1 MTRARTWVRRHLLAI
16 VATVALVAFLAFM
29 LVTTVRIYDERQQR
43 LDAVERLA
51 EVAEQLGRSHCEGI
65 NETNATVRFILDAG
79 LRLRSASN
87 PLSPELRA
95 AYVEAYK
102 RLPLTDCATGVRTF
116 FDPPF
121 PSA

>member
-16 VATVALVAFLAFM
+16 AATAALVAFLAFM
-29 LVTTVRIYDERQQR
+29 LVATTRLYDERQQR
-43 LDAVERLA
+43 LDSI
-51 EVAEQLGRSHCEGI
+51 EQLGAAQCEGI